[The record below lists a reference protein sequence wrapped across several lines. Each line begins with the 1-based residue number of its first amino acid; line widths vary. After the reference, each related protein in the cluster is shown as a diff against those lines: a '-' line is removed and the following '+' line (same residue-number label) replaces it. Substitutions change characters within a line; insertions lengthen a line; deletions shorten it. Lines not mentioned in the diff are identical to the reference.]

1 MTTDHRTCV
10 GELVNPSFVVGNE
23 NPSCLEQD
31 GNLPGSCGHLGA
43 EQGPELSDSSDA
55 SCTPSATPLSPLPPG
70 HREGALPPC
79 SFSALPSPERLVW
92 GRCPS
97 PPQAPGPYLPEA
109 TSFCGNGV
117 QGDLGFGQFSKPK
130 TI

>member
-55 SCTPSATPLSPLPPG
+55 SCTPVSHPTLAITPWSQRGCSPTVQLLRSAEP
-70 HREGALPPC
+70 
-79 SFSALPSPERLVW
+79 
-92 GRCPS
+92 
-97 PPQAPGPYLPEA
+97 
-109 TSFCGNGV
+109 
-117 QGDLGFGQFSKPK
+117 
-130 TI
+130 